1 MALFASPNGG
11 GEKMLRRKF
20 KLAILI
26 GTAIAALQAPSF
38 AANPT
43 ITFTAGTAPQSLP
56 QLDNTGGGAINSG
69 SFSAS
74 TGNVLDV
81 TGSNSQYIPGYATNI
96 GVGGNGDSDNYV
108 AIGGFNPSTDAIY
121 VALKLDSGGTYIDPT
136 TVGGMADITAIDT
149 AINDPT
155 AGNPNYG
162 GPLAS
167 PITAQFANVF
177 AGYDI
182 LLSFPDTF
190 NPGATTRVT
199 ANGGSEQFDVGFD
212 FSSYGGTGSP
222 VTVTGFAVV
231 PEPGCLGLLTAAG
244 MLLLPRYR
252 RRA

>member
-11 GEKMLRRKF
+11 GGKMRHKKF
-20 KLAILI
+20 KLAGLI
-26 GTAIAALQAPSF
+26 GTAVAAFQAVSF

-43 ITFTAGTAPQSLP
+43 ITFTAGTAPQSFP

-108 AIGGFNPSTDAIY
+108 AIGGFSPSTDAIY
-121 VALKLDSGGTYIDPT
+121 VALKLDSGGSYIDPT
-136 TVGGMADITAIDT
+136 TSGGIADINAIDT
-149 AINDPT
+149 AIN
-155 AGNPNYG
+155 ANMSNPNYG

-167 PITAQFANVF
+167 PITPQFANVF

-199 ANGGSEQFDVGFD
+199 ANAGSEQFDVGFD